1 MVLVGKVVL
10 VEESRRVK
18 EVFEDGVDLKV
29 PRGVVVAGG
38 VWKRV
43 WGVVGGCS
51 GCSGCSGWF
60 RLRLGIFFVGR
71 EGRSFGWVG
80 GGVIR
85 EQIRTVL

>member
-10 VEESRRVK
+10 VEESRRLK

-43 WGVVGGCS
+43 WGVVG
-51 GCSGCSGWF
+51 GCSGWF